1 MLVIVFLF
9 PLCIRM
15 VAKPYFQDYFF
26 GIIDMLLQTNPRMDI
41 YLDGAYIG
49 NTLIRKGDEDGN

>member
-1 MLVIVFLF
+1 
-9 PLCIRM
+9 M